1 MILELRE
8 FDDFPVNVTLKAD
21 AADLKNFSTGQVEV
35 KSLAMKLTIQHSDQ
49 EYFCSGEIKAESML
63 ECCRCIN
70 TYSES
75 LSGRTDFIIKSRDS
89 EMFDSDESI
98 IDDELYVYFKGTG
111 LRVEIGEPV
120 RQAIIL
126 ALPMHPMCSDNC
138 KGLCTKCGKNLN
150 SGSCGCRIEKI
161 DSRWEGLNSLRDLR

>member
-21 AADLKNFSTGQVEV
+21 AVDLKYFSTEQVEV
-35 KSLAMKLTIQHSDQ
+35 KSLVMELTIQHSDQ
-49 EYFCSGEIKAESML
+49 EYYCGGEIEAESAL
-63 ECCRCIN
+63 ECCRCLGS
-70 TYSES
+70 YSES
-75 LSGRTDFIIKSRDS
+75 LTGRTDFVVKSKDI
-89 EMFDSDESI
+89 EMSDSDDSI

-111 LRVEIGEPV
+111 LQVEIGEPV

-126 ALPMHPMCSDNC
+126 ALPMHPLCSDNC

-150 SGSCGCRIEKI
+150 SGFCGCKIEKI
-161 DSRWEGLNSLRDLR
+161 DSRWEGLNILKDLR